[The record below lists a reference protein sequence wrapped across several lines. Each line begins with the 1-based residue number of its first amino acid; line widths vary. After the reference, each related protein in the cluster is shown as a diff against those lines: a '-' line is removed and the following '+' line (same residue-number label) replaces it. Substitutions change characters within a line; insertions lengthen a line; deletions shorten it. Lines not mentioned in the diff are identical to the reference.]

1 MFLAL
6 AMSPLSAAWAVGF
19 GDAKVESF
27 LNQPFR
33 ASIDLLGADE
43 ARNLSVDLAG
53 PARYQRMDIRPPANL
68 GDYSASLN
76 RVGGQFV
83 VQVQSRQPVTDLV
96 VDLVLVLTADG
107 SQQVRHYPL
116 LIDFAP
122 QLDTA
127 ASAAPQSRPEPPV
140 TAPVR
145 QRPTVQAVSSGTSYG
160 PVQRGQTLS
169 GIVDQIAGD
178 QGINGYQMM
187 QAIVALNPRAF
198 IDGDMNRMRAGVTL
212 EIPEMA
218 GFVPGASAPVASVP
232 AASRPVA
239 TPTPAATTSAANT
252 APITRLGEQVSPLPT
267 PPRDPTRRAPTPA
280 DPRLEL
286 VGTPTSGEIL
296 NSLNQWLEND
306 DTELG
311 LRAQSA
317 RRDLAY
323 AAAEIETYRK
333 ENQLLRNRV
342 GELEERLNTLRRL
355 VALKAAEEAGEP
367 PPPEVQVTP
376 PATASATTVTPP
388 AQAEVQPESA
398 APVGVESELAS
409 AVVSEEDSEASGPRW
424 WPWALAVLL
433 LLGVTLVVWYRGR
446 MEDRARAQRTADLV
460 HRIQSAGERST
471 GEL

>member
-6 AMSPLSAAWAVGF
+6 AMSPLGAAWAVGF
-19 GDAKVESF
+19 GDAKVDSF

-33 ASIDLLGADE
+33 ATIDLLGADE
-43 ARNLSVDLAG
+43 ARNLSVELAG
-53 PARYQRMDIRPPANL
+53 PTRYQRMDIRPPSNL

-83 VQVQSRQPVTDLV
+83 VQVQSRQPVSDLV

-127 ASAAPQSRPEPPV
+127 ASVPPRPRPEPPAA
-140 TAPVR
+140 APVR
-145 QRPTVQAVSSGTSYG
+145 QRPAVQAVSSGNSYG

-178 QGINGYQMM
+178 QAINGYQMM
-187 QAIVALNPRAF
+187 QAIVALNPGAF

-218 GFVPGASAPVASVP
+218 GFVPGASAPAF
-232 AASRPVA
+232 SRPA
-239 TPTPAATTSAANT
+239 RTTTSTATTATANT

-367 PPPEVQVTP
+367 PPPEVQTTPSTISSASSVTP
-376 PATASATTVTPP
+376 V
-388 AQAEVQPESA
+388 AQSEAQPQAA
-398 APVGVESELAS
+398 APVGVESELAA
-409 AVVSEEDSEASGPRW
+409 AVVSDEDTEASGPRW